1 MKKKTALEI
10 INEIAEK
17 EPSKWLEEAEES
29 IDSFE
34 WRMKSARIS
43 LRILNEIKARKI
55 SHEMSQKVLA
65 EKMGVSPQ
73 YVNKILRGQENLS
86 LETICKIEKA
96 LGITLVE
103 IPSNSNLNE
112 TDDAIFNKTLDWRD
126 SDTLSKII
134 QEIVKKLEYPNFDAF
149 NYPQDP
155 SKKLSKLLKESDSE
169 NKIG

>member
-55 SHEMSQKVLA
+55 SHEMSQKILA

-103 IPSNSNLNE
+103 IPLNTE
-112 TDDAIFNKTLDWRD
+112 TEKTNEFVIRLANTKSKWEEIW
-126 SDTLSKII
+126 SLSKGFEPDSLKTIY
-134 QEIVKKLEYPNFDAF
+134 QHPFYLEVF
-149 NYPQDP
+149 
-155 SKKLSKLLKESDSE
+155 
-169 NKIG
+169 